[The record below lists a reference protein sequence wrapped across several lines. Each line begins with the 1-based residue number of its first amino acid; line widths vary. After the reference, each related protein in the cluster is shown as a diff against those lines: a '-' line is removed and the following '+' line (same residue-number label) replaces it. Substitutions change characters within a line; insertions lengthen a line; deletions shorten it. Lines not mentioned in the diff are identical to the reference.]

1 MVDVRDLSFQYGKT
15 APKILDGVSFC
26 AASGKMTALIGANGA
41 GKSTLLKNVAG
52 LLKGG
57 GEIVIDGRGLAAW
70 PREELARRISYLAQ
84 GGESHAVLNVF
95 EVVLLGRMHSLSF
108 RVSDADT
115 AAVER
120 ILERLGIAHLASR
133 NIGALSGGQR
143 QLAFIAQAL
152 AKGPDILLL
161 DEPTSALDLHRQ
173 FELLTLLQALTAERQ
188 FTTVMTLHHLDLAA
202 RFADEIVVLSEGHIY
217 AHGTPADVFT
227 ERMLRDVYRVR
238 AKIYVDDDG
247 ARHVITSGA
256 VR

>member
-1 MVDVRDLSFQYGKT
+1 MVEVRDLSFQYGKT

-120 ILERLGIAHLASR
+120 ILDRLGIAHLAGR
-133 NIGALSGGQR
+133 GIGALSGGQR
-143 QLAFIAQAL
+143 QLVFIAQAL
-152 AKGPDILLL
+152 AKGPEILLL

-173 FELLTLLQALTAERQ
+173 FELLTLLQTLTAERG

-202 RFADEIVVLSEGHIY
+202 RFADEIVVLSEGRVY
-217 AHGTPADVFT
+217 ARGAPAAVFT
-227 ERMLRDVYRVR
+227 EQMLRDVYRVR
-238 AKIYVDDDG
+238 AKIYADDDG
-247 ARHVITSGA
+247 ARHVIVSGA